1 VLDVDLVDVAEEE
14 VVVEA
19 EVTELINEET
29 LDSTDVRGRDVD
41 NEVLRVRGMEVLIE
55 TLVSGLIEVVELLVT
70 RTEEVVDEDDDD
82 PVDVAGLVAYV
93 IV

>member
-19 EVTELINEET
+19 EVTELINEDT
-29 LDSTDVRGRDVD
+29 LDSTDVSGREVD
-41 NEVLRVRGMEVLIE
+41 NEVLRVRGMEVLID
-55 TLVSGLIEVVELLVT
+55 TLVSGLFEVVELLVT
-70 RTEEVVDEDDDD
+70 RTEEVVEEEEDD

>member
-19 EVTELINEET
+19 EVTELINEDT
-29 LDSTDVRGRDVD
+29 LDSTDVSGREVD
-41 NEVLRVRGMEVLIE
+41 NEVLRVRGMEVLID
-55 TLVSGLIEVVELLVT
+55 TLVSGLFEVVELLVT
-70 RTEEVVDEDDDD
+70 RIEEVVEEEDD
-82 PVDVAGLVAYV
+82 PVDVAGLVVYV

>member
-19 EVTELINEET
+19 EVTELINEDT
-29 LDSTDVRGRDVD
+29 LDSTDVSGSEVD
-41 NEVLRVRGMEVLIE
+41 NEVLRVRGMEVLID
-55 TLVSGLIEVVELLVT
+55 TLVSGLFEVVELLVT
-70 RTEEVVDEDDDD
+70 RTEEVVEEEDD
-82 PVDVAGLVAYV
+82 PVDVAGLVVYV